1 MLKKCLFIGLLAMT
15 QVVHGQDKVYC
26 RIYDENAVPRERV
39 TDFKHALIDIDIN
52 PYEGQVSGEVTFQFE
67 VIRPEVD
74 SFWLD
79 APKVEIAEVLI
90 DGAETP
96 FNMHDDGVAIL
107 PTAVLNWG
115 EEHQLV
121 VKYTAHPKR
130 GMYFTGWND
139 ASGKTQK
146 QVWTQG
152 QGTDNRHWFPHF
164 DNLSDKLITET
175 RITFDSKYQ
184 ILSNGDLKSKETHD
198 SVTTWHYAMSKPHSS
213 YLVMIAIGDYAVDTL
228 TTKNGTLIRNW
239 YYADEP
245 EKVAPTFYKTAELF
259 DFMEEYLGVP
269 YAWKSYSQVP
279 VHDFLYGAMEN
290 TGATIFTD
298 RYFVDSTEY
307 KSNNYVFVNAHEF
320 THQWFGDLITSRSG
334 EGHWLHEGFA
344 TYFHTIW
351 GGKVH
356 GQEEGDWMFETHR
369 KIAFSAG
376 EKDDRPIA
384 SSEPG
389 SARHYM
395 KSAAVIRMLHD
406 EVGDEVFRKTLNH
419 FLTKYRHQNVSSEDF
434 LRAFQD
440 VAGISLDWF
449 FDQWVYAG
457 GEPALELSVLSD
469 EKSKEALRLE
479 VKQVHQKTETV
490 GDFRLPLPI
499 FWADKN
505 GVHADT
511 VILEGDSVF
520 EFPQIIPKN
529 TYWLTVDPY
538 KHLLVKYNWNQYPV
552 KWTTERTLTSV
563 HYLDRIEAIEL
574 LAQQEEL
581 GKKEFEAILE
591 NESSVHGIA
600 TAISKVSDWTKSA
613 ELVRTKVFADTS
625 SVIKE
630 AFIRTANWEDQEN
643 KALLSEL
650 LLDQNNKV
658 VSAALNKVL
667 EQDLLDIVNSEELYE
682 RIQSYPDLLLDYAQ
696 YLFKSGDKNKAI
708 ELFVGLTHP
717 SQPFWVRTDAFEIV
731 AVLDYL
737 DDEIVANFNQGM
749 TSFNWR
755 LRSGAIKS
763 WKEISSESKSAY
775 LKGAVNEGVKALF
788 EANEQIIQ
796 K

>member
-15 QVVHGQDKVYC
+15 QVVHGQDEVYC
-26 RIYDENAVPRERV
+26 RIYDEKAVPRERV
-39 TDFKHALIDIDIN
+39 TDFKHALIDIEIN

-67 VIRPEVD
+67 VIRPQVD

-79 APKVEIAEVLI
+79 APKVDIAQVLI

-96 FNMHDDGVAIL
+96 FNMHTDGVAIM
-107 PTAVLNWG
+107 PTAALNWG

-245 EKVAPTFYKTAELF
+245 EKVAPTYYKTAELF
-259 DFMEEYLGVP
+259 DFMEAYLGVP

-334 EGHWLHEGFA
+334 EAHWLHEGFA

-369 KIAFSAG
+369 KIAFAAG

-406 EVGDEVFRKTLNH
+406 EVGDDVFRKTLKH
-419 FLTKYRHQNVSSEDF
+419 FLTKYQYENVSSEDF

-457 GEPALELSVLSD
+457 GEPTLELSVLND
-469 EKSKEALRLE
+469 EKSKDPLRLE

-505 GVHADT
+505 GIHSDT
-511 VILEGDSVF
+511 VVLENDSVF
-520 EFPQIIPKN
+520 EFSQIIPKN
-529 TYWLTVDPY
+529 TNWLTVDPY
-538 KHLLVKYNWNQYPV
+538 KHILAKYNWKSYPT
-552 KWTTERTLTSV
+552 KWSEKKALESV
-563 HYLDRIEAIEL
+563 HYLDRMESIDMLAESLDLDQKLFEL
-574 LAQQEEL
+574 ILSEEH
-581 GKKEFEAILE
+581 
-591 NESSVHGIA
+591 SVHAIA
-600 TAISKVSDWTKSA
+600 TAITNRSDWSQSSVKVRDVVKS
-613 ELVRTKVFADTS
+613 DTS
-625 SVIKE
+625 SVIKI
-630 AFIRTANWEDQEN
+630 AFIQTANWEDIDN
-643 KALLSEL
+643 KELLSSL
-650 LLDQNNKV
+650 LVDQNNKV
-658 VSAALNKVL
+658 VKSALEKVL
-667 EQDLLDIVNSEELYE
+667 ELNMYDIVNSDKLNE
-682 RIQSYPDLLLDYAQ
+682 RVKPYPDLVLVYAQ
-696 YLFKSGDKNKAI
+696 YLYKSGKQDQAI
-708 ELFVGLTHP
+708 DLIVRLTHP
-717 SQPFWVRTDAFEIV
+717 SQPFWVRTDAFEII
-731 AVLDYL
+731 AVLNYL
-737 DDEIVANFNQGM
+737 DDEIVTNFNQAM

-763 WKEISSESKSAY
+763 WKEISGESKLNY
-775 LKGAVNEGVKALF
+775 LESSENEGVKSLF
-788 EANEQIIQ
+788 DSNEQ
-796 K
+796 KVNN